1 MCSSHQLPIIKL
13 ATISILR
20 NLKINYLKKTKDLLY
35 PRMKALAELIS
46 FKNRK
51 ARVFGQ
57 WMGLAKRDNTT
68 NSVGIKERSVRD
80 ELRSIGQVSV

>member
-1 MCSSHQLPIIKL
+1 
-13 ATISILR
+13 
-20 NLKINYLKKTKDLLY
+20 
-35 PRMKALAELIS
+35 MKALAELIS